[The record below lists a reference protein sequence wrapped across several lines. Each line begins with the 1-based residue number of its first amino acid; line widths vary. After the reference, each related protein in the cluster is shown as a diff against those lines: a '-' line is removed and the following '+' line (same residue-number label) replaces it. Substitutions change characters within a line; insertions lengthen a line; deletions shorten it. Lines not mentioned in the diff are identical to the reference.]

1 MSTRVLQSPSW
12 SWAPLSLALAL
23 SALPWVATGCGGD
36 ELAGESA
43 AQSAAACAHDL
54 CTTGSTLKSGCNAC
68 VTEICAADSYCC
80 KTKWSSQCVAEVA
93 SICGQTCGGGNA
105 GGGGGA
111 GGGGSAG
118 GGSAGGGG
126 NAGGGGSAGG
136 GTAGG
141 GGTSGGGDGTPT
153 RQQCTGNFGS
163 GLSTAHGRLDGYLV
177 SIVAPGGSK
186 TCNGDSSHVHLQVM
200 MSGAIYDVA
209 VDTGSSGDDIYYLA
223 TNMTIPDGTWSEGW
237 HTSDSLSYKS
247 LGISSTQLTQ
257 LSPSVAATTVEN
269 ELATAN
275 HISVFGTGYNANGM
289 HLIHY
294 DNGKDGAIV
303 VEPQSESSRVLF
315 FRFSEDSF

>member
-1 MSTRVLQSPSW
+1 MSTRVFK
-12 SWAPLSLALAL
+12 APCQPLASSLLAFSLALAGCGS
-23 SALPWVATGCGGD
+23 SALD
-36 ELAGESA
+36 NESA
-43 AQSAAACAHDL
+43 AQSAATCSHDP
-54 CTTGSTLKSGCNAC
+54 CTTGSKLASSCDPC

-93 SICGQTCGGGNA
+93 SICGETTCSGSAGGGGSGGGNA
-105 GGGGGA
+105 GG
-111 GGGGSAG
+111 S
-118 GGSAGGGG
+118 GGG
-126 NAGGGGSAGG
+126 NAGGSS
-136 GTAGG
+136 AGG
-141 GGTSGGGDGTPT
+141 GGTTSGGGDDGPPT
-153 RQQCTGNFGS
+153 RQQCTGNFGTA
-163 GLSTAHGRLDGYLV
+163 LTTAHGRLDGYLV

-200 MSGAIYDVA
+200 MNSAIYDVA

-237 HTSDSLSYKS
+237 HPTDALSYKS
-247 LGISSTQLTQ
+247 LGIKSTQLTQ
-257 LSPSVAATTVEN
+257 LSPATAATTVEN
-269 ELATAN
+269 DLATAN

-303 VEPQSESSRVLF
+303 IDPQSSASRILL